1 MTKYIISC
9 QLCESSS
16 LLDNHSGPSQ
26 QSFNHHLIIIHPIII
41 HPIIIHPIIIH
52 HHPSIVTHHNSIIIR
67 LSFIHHPITI
77 QPPSTIIRSSS
88 NHHPIII
95 NPPGPYEGNS
105 PNPPLLFAC
114 HQYPG
119 SDVFWKI
126 HQYPI
131 SALVLEDSPIFNIN
145 MLATNILWE
154 KFANIP
160 YIYVGKLLYNV
171 SGRFKFCLQI
181 YQIFSQ
187 PG

>member
-16 LLDNHSGPSQ
+16 LLNNHSGPSQ

-41 HPIIIHPIIIH
+41 H
-52 HHPSIVTHHNSIIIR
+52 HHPNIVTHHNSIIIR

-114 HQYPG
+114 HQYPKG
-119 SDVFWKI
+119 NIFWNG

-131 SALVLEDSPIFNIN
+131 SIHLSPISWKWCVLKNSPISNISISFERF
-145 MLATNILWE
+145 TNIQYQHACHQYPVRKVCQHTIHLCR
-154 KFANIP
+154 KTT
-160 YIYVGKLLYNV
+160 
-171 SGRFKFCLQI
+171 LQR
-181 YQIFSQ
+181 QR
-187 PG
+187 

>member
-16 LLDNHSGPSQ
+16 LLNNHSGPSQ
-26 QSFNHHLIIIHPIII
+26 QSFSHHLIIIQ
-41 HPIIIHPIIIH
+41 PIIIHPIIIH
-52 HHPSIVTHHNSIIIR
+52 HHPNIVTHHNSIIIR
-67 LSFIHHPITI
+67 LSFIQHPITI
-77 QPPSTIIRSSS
+77 QPPSTIIQALSS

-160 YIYVGKLLYNV
+160 YIYVGKLL
-171 SGRFKFCLQI
+171 LQR
-181 YQIFSQ
+181 QR
-187 PG
+187 